1 MMQKLLKNEWTTF
14 AGALLASVLTWVLI
28 STHANSVLTFVVS
41 AVALATLATV
51 VGHATEQLGNY
62 LGPGATG
69 ILQAAVGN
77 LPELFVG
84 FFALQAGLVKVVQS
98 ALVGSI
104 LANTLLVLGLA
115 FFFGGRKNGTQQ
127 FHSETPRAMVILMVL
142 AVSALVMPTLA
153 HSLHTPASAHEI
165 ALSVAGALVLLLL
178 FFASIPFSLQGGPIA
193 EAAPPADHEEARWP
207 LPRVIST
214 LAIAGA
220 SAAFV
225 SDWFVEAL
233 EPATESLGISQA
245 FAGLVLVAIAGNAV
259 ENLVGIR
266 LAIKNK
272 VDYAISIILNSSLQI
287 ALALTPILVLLS
299 FFFTANV
306 LTLVLPP
313 LLVVA
318 LALTAILSALIV
330 YDGESNWLEGLAL
343 IGLYLLIATSF
354 WWG

>member
-1 MMQKLLKNEWTTF
+1 VSLLTF
-14 AGALLASVLTWVLI
+14 ILI
-28 STHANSVLTFVVS
+28 STHANAVLAFVVS

-51 VGHATEQLGNY
+51 VGQATEQLGNY

-84 FFALQAGLVKVVQS
+84 FFALQAGLVQVVQS

-104 LANTLLVLGLA
+104 LANSLLMLGLA
-115 FFFGGRKNGTQQ
+115 FFLGGRKNGTQT
-127 FHSETPRAMVILMVL
+127 FHSETPRVIVVLMVL
-142 AVSALVMPTLA
+142 AVSALVMPTLTY
-153 HSLHTPASAHEI
+153 SLHTPASAHEI
-165 ALSVAGALVLLLL
+165 SLSVAGAIVLLIL
-178 FFASIPFSLQGGPIA
+178 FLASIPFSLQGGPMA
-193 EAAPPADHEEARWP
+193 EVVHPTEEQEPRWS
-207 LPRVIST
+207 LARVISI
-214 LAIAGA
+214 LVIAGI

-225 SDWFVEAL
+225 SDWFVEVL
-233 EPATESLGISQA
+233 EPATEMLGISQA

-259 ENLVGIR
+259 ENVVGIR

-272 VDYAISIILNSSLQI
+272 ADYAISILLNSSLQI

-299 FFFTANV
+299 FFFTSTV

-330 YDGESNWLEGLAL
+330 YDGESNWLEGVAL
-343 IGLYLLIATSF
+343 IGLYVLIAMSF

>member
-1 MMQKLLKNEWTTF
+1 
-14 AGALLASVLTWVLI
+14 
-28 STHANSVLTFVVS
+28 
-41 AVALATLATV
+41 
-51 VGHATEQLGNY
+51 
-62 LGPGATG
+62 
-69 ILQAAVGN
+69 
-77 LPELFVG
+77 
-84 FFALQAGLVKVVQS
+84 
-98 ALVGSI
+98 
-104 LANTLLVLGLA
+104 LVLGLA

-153 HSLHTPASAHEI
+153 HTLHTPASAHEI
-165 ALSVAGALVLLLL
+165 SLSMAGAIVLLVL
-178 FFASIPFSLQGGPIA
+178 FFASIPFSLQGGPMA
-193 EAAPPADHEEARWP
+193 EAVPASAYEEKRWP
-207 LPRVIST
+207 MARVIST
-214 LAIAGA
+214 LAIAGT

-233 EPATESLGISQA
+233 EPATETLGISQA

-299 FFFTANV
+299 FFFTSTV

-343 IGLYLLIATSF
+343 VGLYLLIAVSF

>member
-1 MMQKLLKNEWTTF
+1 MPAFLKNEWTTF
-14 AGALLASVLTWVLI
+14 GLALLASLLTWILKTI
-28 STHANSVLTFVVS
+28 QANAVLTFVVS
-41 AVALATLATV
+41 ALALASLATV

-77 LPELFVG
+77 LPELFVS
-84 FFALQAGLVKVVQS
+84 FFALQAGLVQVVQS

-104 LANTLLVLGLA
+104 LANSLLMLGLA
-115 FFFGGRKNGTQQ
+115 FFLGGRKNGTQT
-127 FHSETPRAMVILMVL
+127 FHSETPRAIVVLMVL
-142 AVSALVMPTLA
+142 AVSALAMPTLTY
-153 HSLHTPASAHEI
+153 SLHTPASAHEI
-165 ALSVAGALVLLLL
+165 PLSVAGAIVLLIL
-178 FFASIPFSLQGGPIA
+178 FLASIPFSLQGGPIA
-193 EAAPPADHEEARWP
+193 EATHPAEEEKPPWP
-207 LPRVIST
+207 LARVIAT
-214 LAIAGA
+214 LVFAGI

-225 SDWFVEAL
+225 SDWFVEVL
-233 EPATESLGISQA
+233 EPATDSLGISHA
-245 FAGLVLVAIAGNAV
+245 FAGLVFVAIAGNAV
-259 ENLVGIR
+259 ENVVGIR

-272 VDYAISIILNSSLQI
+272 ADYAISILLNSSLQI

-299 FFFTANV
+299 FFFTSTV

-330 YDGESNWLEGLAL
+330 YDGESNWLEGVAL
-343 IGLYLLIATSF
+343 IGLYALIAMSF

>member
-1 MMQKLLKNEWTTF
+1 MQNLLKSEWTTF
-14 AGALLASVLTWVLI
+14 VIAILASILTGILTF
-28 STHANSVLTFVVS
+28 THANAILTFGLS
-41 AVALATLATV
+41 AVALAMLATV
-51 VGHATEQLGNY
+51 VGHATEQLGTY

-84 FFALQAGLVKVVQS
+84 FFALQAGLVTVVES

-104 LANTLLVLGLA
+104 LANSLLVLGLA
-115 FFFGGRKNGTQQ
+115 FFFGGRKNGTQK
-127 FHSETPRAMVILMVL
+127 FHSERPRAMVMLMVL
-142 AVSALVMPTLA
+142 AVSALVMPTLTY
-153 HSLHTPASAHEI
+153 SLHTPASAHEI
-165 ALSVAGALVLLLL
+165 PLSIAGAIVLLTIFL
-178 FFASIPFSLQGGPIA
+178 ASIPFSLQGGPMT
-193 EAAPPADHEEARWP
+193 EAPPTEQEEGRWS
-207 LPRVIST
+207 LTRVIST
-214 LAIAGA
+214 LAIAGT

-225 SDWFVEAL
+225 SDWFVQAL
-233 EPATESLGISQA
+233 EPATETLGISQA

-272 VDYAISIILNSSLQI
+272 ADYAISIILNSSLQI

-299 FFFTANV
+299 FFFTATP

-318 LALTAILSALIV
+318 LSLTAILSAFIV
-330 YDGESNWLEGLAL
+330 CDGESNWLEGLAL
-343 IGLYLLIATSF
+343 VGLYVMIAVSF

>member
-1 MMQKLLKNEWTTF
+1 MQKLLKNEWTTF
-14 AGALLASVLTWVLI
+14 AGAMLASLLTWVLTA
-28 STHANSVLTFVVS
+28 THANSVLTFVVS

-104 LANTLLVLGLA
+104 LANSLLVLGLA
-115 FFFGGRKNGTQQ
+115 FFFGGRKNGTQK

-153 HSLHTPASAHEI
+153 HTLHTPASAHEI
-165 ALSVAGALVLLLL
+165 PLSIAGAIVLLIL
-178 FFASIPFSLQGGPIA
+178 FFASIPFSLQGGPMA
-193 EAAPPADHEEARWP
+193 EAAPPDEQEGKPWP
-207 LPRVIST
+207 LTRVIST

-225 SDWFVEAL
+225 SDWFVQAL
-233 EPATESLGISQA
+233 EPATEALGISQA

-259 ENLVGIR
+259 ENIVGIR

-272 VDYAISIILNSSLQI
+272 MDYAISIILNSSLQI

-299 FFFTANV
+299 FFFASSV

-343 IGLYLLIATSF
+343 IGLYLLIAVSF